1 MDKDTLIRIAEELHQ
16 GAFDANAYYLI
27 LQQYRKNQREYAEEM
42 KMSPAFYQTIHGA
55 LMKAC
60 FMEIAKLYDS
70 SNGVVSIGTLLA
82 KCAKNQDL
90 FPTYRETMT
99 VEHDGTA
106 FSYQIPYQHQ
116 LKPEEERFF
125 KDQVESD
132 RKLFAMFDIPD
143 AANAPVRV
151 DLTFPEFLALYQ
163 KRFNALSKKR
173 ENIRMQRNKLYAH
186 NDEQRIL
193 SKENPTDRHPIFYPD
208 VQEMIAFAL
217 DCTGLILGVLT
228 DVTRAT
234 QYSNI
239 DDWEGTLMLARL
251 GLKYQEYDFQQS
263 EKPLKQKCSGS

>member
-99 VEHDGTA
+99 VEHDG
-106 FSYQIPYQHQ
+106 QHFPIKSRISISSSQ
-116 LKPEEERFF
+116 
-125 KDQVESD
+125 
-132 RKLFAMFDIPD
+132 RKS
-143 AANAPVRV
+143 VSSR
-151 DLTFPEFLALYQ
+151 
-163 KRFNALSKKR
+163 
-173 ENIRMQRNKLYAH
+173 IRL
-186 NDEQRIL
+186 
-193 SKENPTDRHPIFYPD
+193 
-208 VQEMIAFAL
+208 
-217 DCTGLILGVLT
+217 
-228 DVTRAT
+228 RAT
-234 QYSNI
+234 ESSLQCLI
-239 DDWEGTLMLARL
+239 FLMPQMLRF
-251 GLKYQEYDFQQS
+251 GWI
-263 EKPLKQKCSGS
+263 

>member
-1 MDKDTLIRIAEELHQ
+1 MDKETLIKIAEELHH
-16 GAFDANAYYLI
+16 GAFDANADYLI

-82 KCAKNQDL
+82 KCAENQDL

-132 RKLFAMFDIPD
+132 RKLFAVFDIPD

-173 ENIRMQRNKLYAH
+173 E
-186 NDEQRIL
+186 RI
-193 SKENPTDRHPIFYPD
+193 
-208 VQEMIAFAL
+208 
-217 DCTGLILGVLT
+217 
-228 DVTRAT
+228 
-234 QYSNI
+234 
-239 DDWEGTLMLARL
+239 
-251 GLKYQEYDFQQS
+251 S
-263 EKPLKQKCSGS
+263 ECSGISSTPTTMNSVY